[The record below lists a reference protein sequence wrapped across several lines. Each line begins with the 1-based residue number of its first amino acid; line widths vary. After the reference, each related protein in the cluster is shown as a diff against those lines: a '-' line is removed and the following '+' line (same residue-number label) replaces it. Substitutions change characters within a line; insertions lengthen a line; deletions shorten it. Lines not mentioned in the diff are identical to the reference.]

1 MAEQWSPAVV
11 AAAPQP
17 RGKGTIVSGIV
28 LLVVAFVLGVVG
40 VVGLVVGAAGLATGF
55 GAPRATPTTVTRT
68 LDAGTTYAVYELAT
82 SGSGTSGDPFRGEV
96 RVEDIT
102 VTAEDGTTVSVQ
114 EAPAWTQTYHQAG
127 STYVVVATFDPPRT
141 GVYQVQISTAGST
154 VVVAPALTTFA
165 RVLGWVALIGVGGLV
180 GVAGLVVLIIGL
192 VQRSSA
198 RRAVGPAVPAVH
210 GYGVPPTAPGYG
222 VAPAAPPV
230 GTPATTVPPGAPAAA
245 PAGWYPDPERPG
257 GQRWWDGGSWTE
269 HRA

>member
-82 SGSGTSGDPFRGEV
+82 SGSGTTGDPFQGQV
-96 RVEDIT
+96 RLEDIT
-102 VTAEDGTTVSVQ
+102 VTGADGATVPVR
-114 EAPAWTQTYHQAG
+114 EAPAWTETYHQAG

-141 GVYQVQISTAGST
+141 GTYQVQVSTAGST
-154 VVVAPALTTFA
+154 IIVAPALTALT
-165 RVLGWVALIGVGGLV
+165 RILGWVVLLGLAGIV
-180 GVAGLVVLIIGL
+180 GVAGLVVLIVGL
-192 VQRSSA
+192 VRRSSS
-198 RRAVGPAVPAVH
+198 RRPVVPV
-210 GYGVPPTAPGYG
+210 VPGYG
-222 VAPAAPPV
+222 VAPAAAPTGMPV
-230 GTPATTVPPGAPAAA
+230 TPAPSAAPVAPATA

-257 GQRWWDGGSWTE
+257 GQRWWDGTAWTE